1 MAKTSAAPSSAKRA
15 EFLHRLDQPI
25 TGEDLFDRLPDLV
38 YFVKNERAEYV
49 IVNQTLA
56 DRCGRKR
63 KEELLGL
70 RADEVFPPPL
80 GESYRGQDLSVLT
93 GGATILDQLELHLY
107 PTGRRGWCLTTKLPL
122 RDREQR
128 VIGLVG
134 ISKDLQ
140 TPDEQGED
148 FSAVAVALRHL
159 QDNLAEPL
167 RVGDLAAL
175 AKQSPYQFERRIRR
189 IFRLTTGQLIQ
200 KTRIDAALRR
210 LRETDHPI
218 ARVAQDCGYSDQSAF
233 TRTFHRLVGL
243 SPSAYRSA
251 SLGVRTA

>member
-1 MAKTSAAPSSAKRA
+1 MNSAKTQGPPETARA
-15 EFLHRLDQPI
+15 EFLQRLAQPI
-25 TGEDLFDRLPDLV
+25 TGEELFDRLPDLV

-56 DRCGRKR
+56 ERCGRRR

-80 GESYRGQDLSVLT
+80 GESYRGQDLGVLS

-140 TPDEQGED
+140 APDEQGDD
-148 FSAVAVALRHL
+148 FSAVAVALDHL
-159 QDNLAEPL
+159 QKKNPC
-167 RVGDLAAL
+167 AL
-175 AKQSPYQFERRIRR
+175 ATWPPWRSSRPISSS
-189 IFRLTTGQLIQ
+189 
-200 KTRIDAALRR
+200 AAS
-210 LRETDHPI
+210 
-218 ARVAQDCGYSDQSAF
+218 G
-233 TRTFHRLVGL
+233 
-243 SPSAYRSA
+243 A
-251 SLGVRTA
+251 SFA